1 MDPQPN
7 GDRDAAKAGNAEA
20 KALVDAVAAKFKD
33 VDPDEAEEKIADLF
47 ETYILR
53 RNDVAPEDAPL
64 IERLID
70 YIRKLF
76 GAAETEA
83 RRRED
88 RETMATQFL
97 RDLTHG
103 ATLDDAVA
111 NDEARTEQAAQG
123 EVEAEESVRSSA
135 RRTKQI
141 SMTPQEKAKFMA
153 AFRENERDSSS
164 KEWSRFRGVRSI
176 REITATSTTGLAME
190 HST

>member
-76 GAAETEA
+76 GAAESEA

-111 NDEARTEQAAQG
+111 NDESRTEMENRSSFSRRQKTYTNRLTFVLTQAA
-123 EVEAEESVRSSA
+123 
-135 RRTKQI
+135 
-141 SMTPQEKAKFMA
+141 
-153 AFRENERDSSS
+153 
-164 KEWSRFRGVRSI
+164 
-176 REITATSTTGLAME
+176 
-190 HST
+190 